1 MIKIDFKTNITFW
14 TATNFCIKNKIK
26 LSICLEQA
34 YEQKVLIDDDND
46 LLLNFIKF
54 LKINNNNSTSQLMQD
69 LFAIFIIQKNFH
81 KTFLEFGATDGI
93 SLSNSYILEKE
104 LGWKGVLVEPDNQWM
119 EELKKNRAKSNIL
132 NKCIWKK
139 TGEKMDFFSSENGVF
154 STLNEFKF
162 SDKKSMPLNSESRN
176 KKGKIVEVKTISLND
191 VIKDEFKNICPS
203 YISVDT
209 EGSEY
214 EILNSFN
221 FEKYRPAVFTVEHN
235 FTDSQSRID
244 NLMIENDYL
253 RIFKYL
259 TAFDAWYVSVDAM
272 HKIRQL

>member
-1 MIKIDFKTNITFW
+1 MIKIDFKTNVTFW
-14 TATNFCIKNKIK
+14 TVTNFCIKNKIK

-34 YEQKVLIDDDND
+34 YEQKVLKDDDND

-104 LGWKGVLVEPDNQWM
+104 LGWKGVLVEPDSQWM
-119 EELKKNRAKSNIL
+119 EELKKNRSKSNIL

-139 TGEKMDFFSSENGVF
+139 TGEKMNFFSSENRVF
-154 STLNEFKF
+154 STLDEFKF

-176 KKGKIVEVKTISLND
+176 KKGKIVKIETISLND
-191 VIKDEFKNICPS
+191 VIKDEFKNLCPS

-214 EILNSFN
+214 EILKAFN
-221 FEKYRPAVFTVEHN
+221 FKKYRPVVFTVEHN
-235 FTDSQSRID
+235 FTELQNKID
-244 NLMIENDYL
+244 KLMTQNGYL
-253 RIFKYL
+253 RVFRHL
-259 TAFDAWYVSVDAM
+259 TAFDAWYISSKAM
-272 HKIRQL
+272 SKLI